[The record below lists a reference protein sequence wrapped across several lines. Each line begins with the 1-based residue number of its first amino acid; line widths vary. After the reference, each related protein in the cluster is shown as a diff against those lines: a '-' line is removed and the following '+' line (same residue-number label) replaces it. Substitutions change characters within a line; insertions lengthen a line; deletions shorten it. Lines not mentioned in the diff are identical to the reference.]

1 MSSLTSSRVF
11 GVVTGTATSV
21 GVAATGVLAKIAIAG
36 LSAAA
41 NAAFKALT
49 ASLDQ
54 QHTSNK
60 VLANSELRLQQPTI
74 ASQTQVQISQY
85 GLSSVENAQ
94 VQAIAT
100 LNNTGYVIADQQQVL
115 QSVQQILTASSVQQ
129 VNAAKQQ
136 CTQVLEANNQQ
147 ALVQSLTIA
156 CQNASLKSGF
166 SQITTQ
172 NRQGKTRIIAKN
184 YTGQALVS
192 EIDTSDQVQISTETV
207 GISDGSCTEIIAKFE
222 KALEEEGVIRQGIPD
237 RKFTGGIC
245 ELASSQDF
253 ERNGITQKQTSS
265 AKSSSTKVTGELP
278 RRQHQQSQK
287 TRQ

>member
-11 GVVTGTATSV
+11 GSVAETATSV
-21 GVAATGVLAKIAIAG
+21 GVTATGVFAKVAIAG

-41 NAAFKALT
+41 NAMFKAIT
-49 ASLDQ
+49 TSHN
-54 QHTSNK
+54 QHNSNK
-60 VLANSELRLQQPTI
+60 VLANSELRLQQSAI

-85 GLSSVENAQ
+85 GLSSVEAAQ

-100 LNNTGYVIADQQQVL
+100 LANTGYVIADQQQVM

-129 VNAAKQQ
+129 VNAAKQR

-147 ALVQSLTIA
+147 VLVQSLTIA
-156 CQNASLKSGF
+156 CQNASLTSGF

-172 NRQGKTRIIAKN
+172 NRQGKIRIIAKN
-184 YTGQALVS
+184 YAGQALVS
-192 EIDTSDQVQISTETV
+192 EIDTTHQVQISTETV

-222 KALEEEGVIRQGIPD
+222 KALEDEGVIRQGIPD

-245 ELASSQDF
+245 ELAASQDF
-253 ERNGITQKQTSS
+253 ERNGITPKQTSS
-265 AKSSSTKVTGELP
+265 AKSSFTKVTGELP
-278 RRQHQQSQK
+278 RRQQQQSQK

>member
-1 MSSLTSSRVF
+1 MSAIASAAVS
-11 GVVTGTATSV
+11 GVVVKSTLSLGVTVTGILGS
-21 GVAATGVLAKIAIAG
+21 LALAG

-41 NAAFKALT
+41 HAAVKAIT
-49 ASLDQ
+49 ASSSPQ
-54 QHTSNK
+54 GK
-60 VLANSELRLQQPTI
+60 VLANSELRLQQPMI
-74 ASQTQVQISQY
+74 ASQTQVHIGQY
-85 GLSSVENAQ
+85 ALSSVEAAQ

-100 LNNTGYVIADQQQVL
+100 LNNTGYAIADQQQVM

-129 VNAAKQQ
+129 VNVAQQQ

-147 ALVQSLTIA
+147 VLVQSLTMA
-156 CQNASLKSGF
+156 CQNASLSTGF

-172 NRQGKTRIIAKN
+172 NRQGKIRIIAKN

-192 EIDTSDQVQISTETV
+192 EIDTNDQVQISTETV

-222 KALEEEGVIRQGIPD
+222 KALEEEGVICQGIPD

-245 ELASSQDF
+245 ELAASQDF
-253 ERNGITQKQTSS
+253 ERNGITQKSTSS
-265 AKSSSTKVTGELP
+265 AKPSSTKVKGELP
-278 RRQHQQSQK
+278 RRQQQQSQK

>member
-21 GVAATGVLAKIAIAG
+21 GVAATGVFAKVAIAG
-36 LSAAA
+36 LSSAA

-49 ASLDQ
+49 ASHA

-85 GLSSVENAQ
+85 GLSSVEAAQ

-100 LNNTGYVIADQQQVL
+100 LNNTGYAIDDQQQVL
-115 QSVQQILTASSVQQ
+115 QSLQQILTASSVQQ
-129 VNAAKQQ
+129 VNAAQQQ
-136 CTQVLEANNQQ
+136 CTQVLEASNQQ
-147 ALVQSLTIA
+147 VLVQSLTIA
-156 CQNASLKSGF
+156 CQNASLSSGF
-166 SQITTQ
+166 SQIITQ
-172 NRQGKTRIIAKN
+172 NRQGKIRIIAKN

-192 EIDTSDQVQISTETV
+192 EIDTTDQVQISTETV

-222 KALEEEGVIRQGIPD
+222 KALEAEGVMRQGNPD

-253 ERNGITQKQTSS
+253 ERNGIVPKQTRTASI
-265 AKSSSTKVTGELP
+265 KVTNEVP
-278 RRQHQQSQK
+278 RRQQQQSQK
-287 TRQ
+287 TYQ